1 MPNTAGWEG
10 AEMPNKHSRRLSL
23 RSWLAALFRQP
34 PAGFYRTPSIYQS
47 GNRLEVEHFRA
58 ILLYDEDRLRLQM
71 PRGQLTICGDGLR
84 ILTLTADRLTLSGKI
99 LRVDFSDEQEA

>member
-1 MPNTAGWEG
+1 
-10 AEMPNKHSRRLSL
+10 MPNKHSRRLSL

-58 ILLYDEDRLRLQM
+58 ILLYDEDQLRLQM
-71 PRGQLTICGDGLR
+71 PARTAHDLRRRAEDPHPHGRPADPFRKNSARGFFR
-84 ILTLTADRLTLSGKI
+84 
-99 LRVDFSDEQEA
+99 

>member
-1 MPNTAGWEG
+1 
-10 AEMPNKHSRRLSL
+10 MPNKHSRRPSL

-71 PRGQLTICGDGLR
+71 PRGQFTVYGDGLR

>member
-1 MPNTAGWEG
+1 
-10 AEMPNKHSRRLSL
+10 MPNKHSRRLSL

-58 ILLYDEDRLRLQM
+58 ILLYDEDQLRLQM
-71 PRGQLTICGDGLR
+71 PRGQLTICGNGLR